1 MICLPHYTL
10 LRIYMKSLMHTYLDI
25 YMYRLAISTDY
36 AIPQFEILWSKV
48 YLLSY
53 YKLPAIHKIKRVSI
67 HSLTMH
73 SIVMC
78 WFLFGI
84 IFTQSFVYIDAVSA
98 DGLTLIQLEKMVVE
112 LKASHEIQCHK
123 LSEIQSENS
132 HFKEKM
138 KEIYEDNKQLKGKIR
153 DLLDE
158 NREQKKINSQ
168 FKKEIT
174 EIKTLLKS
182 SEFKE
187 LFKLKS
193 TLLKSKTVADQD
205 WHLNDDNKS
214 VKTIGTN
221 SFKSGINK
229 KTEAVNTSG
238 RTSTKRLLLTTIFF
252 YYVSCFYINISNI
265 FFQNKDY

>member
-1 MICLPHYTL
+1 
-10 LRIYMKSLMHTYLDI
+10 MHTYLDI
-25 YMYRLAISTDY
+25 NMNRLETISTDY
-36 AIPQFEILWSKV
+36 AIPQIEILWSKV

-73 SIVMC
+73 SIVKMC

-84 IFTQSFVYIDAVSA
+84 IFIQSFVNIGAVSA
-98 DGLTLIQLEKMVVE
+98 DRMTLFQLVKLVAE
-112 LKASHEIQCHK
+112 LKASHEIQYHK
-123 LSEIQSENS
+123 LYEIQSENS
-132 HFKEKM
+132 HFREIM
-138 KEIYEDNKQLKGKIR
+138 KELHDDNEQLKGKIQ

-168 FKKEIT
+168 LKKEIT

-193 TLLKSKTVADQD
+193 TVLQSKTVADPD

-214 VKTIGTN
+214 VKATGTI
-221 SFKSGINK
+221 SFKPGINQRA
-229 KTEAVNTSG
+229 EAVNSSGTTS
-238 RTSTKRLLLTTIFF
+238 SKRLLLTSIFF
-252 YYVSCFYINISNI
+252 NYVSCF
-265 FFQNKDY
+265 

>member
-1 MICLPHYTL
+1 
-10 LRIYMKSLMHTYLDI
+10 
-25 YMYRLAISTDY
+25 MYRLETISTDY

-78 WFLFGI
+78 WFFFGI
-84 IFTQSFVYIDAVSA
+84 IFTQFFVNIDAVSA
-98 DGLTLIQLEKMVVE
+98 DGLTLIQLEKLVAE

-123 LSEIQSENS
+123 LSEIQSENC
-132 HFKEKM
+132 HFNEKM
-138 KEIYEDNKQLKGKIR
+138 KELYEDNKQLKGKIQ

-168 FKKEIT
+168 LKTENT

-182 SEFKE
+182 SEIQE
-187 LFKLKS
+187 LFKIKS
-193 TLLKSKTVADQD
+193 TLLQSHDQTVADQD
-205 WHLNDDNKS
+205 GNLNDDNKS
-214 VKTIGTN
+214 VKTIGTISSKHRIKQRAEPVN
-221 SFKSGINK
+221 SS
-229 KTEAVNTSG
+229 S
-238 RTSTKRLLLTTIFF
+238 RTSSKRQLLTGIFHF
-252 YYVSCFYINISNI
+252 VII
-265 FFQNKDY
+265 FLVLNMYPNFFFKKVI

>member
-1 MICLPHYTL
+1 
-10 LRIYMKSLMHTYLDI
+10 MHTYLDI
-25 YMYRLAISTDY
+25 YMYRLETISTDY

-78 WFLFGI
+78 WFFFGI
-84 IFTQSFVYIDAVSA
+84 IFTQFFVNIDAVSA
-98 DGLTLIQLEKMVVE
+98 DGLTLIQLEKLVAE

-123 LSEIQSENS
+123 LSEIQSENC
-132 HFKEKM
+132 HFNEKM
-138 KEIYEDNKQLKGKIR
+138 KELYEDNKQLKGKIQ

-168 FKKEIT
+168 LKTENT

-182 SEFKE
+182 SEIQE
-187 LFKLKS
+187 LFKIKS
-193 TLLKSKTVADQD
+193 TLLQSHDQTVADQD
-205 WHLNDDNKS
+205 GNLNDDNKS
-214 VKTIGTN
+214 VKTIGTISSKHRIKQRAEPVN
-221 SFKSGINK
+221 SS
-229 KTEAVNTSG
+229 S
-238 RTSTKRLLLTTIFF
+238 RTSSKRQLLTGIFHF
-252 YYVSCFYINISNI
+252 VII
-265 FFQNKDY
+265 FPVLNMYPNFFFKKVI